1 MGCKISTTLKK
12 FESLQNKQNRE
23 LLEDFYR
30 YRQSLDHRSGFATN
44 NILTLMISLD
54 KFLNSR
60 PFTEVVKKEQILEFL
75 DHKFVAKEGK
85 WVKRAPMGDSKIE
98 PGNLFLPFL
107 CWNSPGSHARCPVQV
122 ERYFEIL

>member
-12 FESLQNKQNRE
+12 FESLQNTQNRE

-75 DHKFVAKEGK
+75 DLIQL
-85 WVKRAPMGDSKIE
+85 KRGSGLNGNMILKGDGLLLGDNISY
-98 PGNLFLPFL
+98 GLRLFLD
-107 CWNSPGSHARCPVQV
+107 G
-122 ERYFEIL
+122 